1 MEKKTNKKFM
11 ILFIKAWPGN
21 YLVFI
26 IFKKNNK
33 YNLLKFLFVSKQRAH
48 LKFQCFV
55 KSLEELCM
63 VLLNSG
69 GWNMC
74 VLVYLGPTTL
84 GLSVVL

>member
-1 MEKKTNKKFM
+1 M

-33 YNLLKFLFVSKQRAH
+33 AH